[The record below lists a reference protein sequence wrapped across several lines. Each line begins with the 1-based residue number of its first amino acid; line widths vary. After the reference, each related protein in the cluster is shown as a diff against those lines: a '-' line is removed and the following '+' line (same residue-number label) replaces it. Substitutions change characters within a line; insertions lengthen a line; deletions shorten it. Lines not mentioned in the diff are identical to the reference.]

1 MFWSSFLTHEK
12 EVGVGKFWD
21 VFRAKFIDFS
31 VIYSVCSK
39 YHRMLYSVLS
49 LAGPVG
55 AHRIIVL
62 FAYSVQSGKDL
73 I

>member
-1 MFWSSFLTHEK
+1 MFSEPSSL
-12 EVGVGKFWD
+12 
-21 VFRAKFIDFS
+21 IFS

-39 YHRMLYSVLS
+39 YHRMLYNVLS

-55 AHRIIVL
+55 ARRIIVL